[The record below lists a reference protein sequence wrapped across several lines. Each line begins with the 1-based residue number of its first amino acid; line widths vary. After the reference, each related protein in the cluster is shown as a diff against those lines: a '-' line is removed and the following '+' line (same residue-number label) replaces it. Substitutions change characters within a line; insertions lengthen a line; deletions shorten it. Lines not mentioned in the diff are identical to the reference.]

1 MRSVLKIAALLLAL
15 APAVFAQKTVATLP
29 PPASNVNAIWS
40 VTDSTAITTEGQTC
54 VGGGSNNAIA
64 ISNGSIWYC
73 FGSQVPGG
81 SSGATYYM
89 SATGSDSNSGTSSGS
104 PWLSPNHS
112 VNCGDVIIA
121 AASSSYS
128 AANFASGKW
137 GTVTCPAGNNVAW
150 VQCAAFDACKI
161 STNAANGGMRISAN
175 YWGVQGW
182 EATTTSGGG
191 PCFAA
196 VPPTSGAAIHHI
208 IFANDIAN
216 GCQQGG
222 IVTFNNSH
230 VGVDYIAIIGSIAY
244 NGAQN
249 GTACY
254 SGFSIYSPSASD
266 TNSGTHIY
274 VAGSFG
280 FGNEDPST
288 CAGGTPTDGEGLIFD
303 DFDNSQT
310 GGSVY
315 TQQAVAYNNIFVA
328 NGGRGFQA
336 YQNKTGGSATIYGEY
351 ITAWG
356 NNIDTNQNA
365 TWCGDLTIAAAYTTT
380 LLYDLG
386 MTNATTGCGSNQKY
400 AFYVGGGNGTDTVN
414 NSWGYAASGNNDGIN
429 TSTGFSYGAGNTFGT
444 TPSFSSASA
453 PGAPSC
459 GSATSVPNCMSTVIS
474 NFTPS
479 ATGANAYGYQM
490 PATGSVVDPLFPKWL
505 CNVNLPSG
513 LVTLGCS

>member
-1 MRSVLKIAALLLAL
+1 VIC
-15 APAVFAQKTVATLP
+15 AT
-29 PPASNVNAIWS
+29 
-40 VTDSTAITTEGQTC
+40 
-54 VGGGSNNAIA
+54 
-64 ISNGSIWYC
+64 
-73 FGSQVPGG
+73 
-81 SSGATYYM
+81 
-89 SATGSDSNSGTSSGS
+89 
-104 PWLSPNHS
+104 
-112 VNCGDVIIA
+112 
-121 AASSSYS
+121 
-128 AANFASGKW
+128 
-137 GTVTCPAGNNVAW
+137 
-150 VQCAAFDACKI
+150 FDACKI
-161 STNAANGGMRISAN
+161 STNSASGGMRISAN

-191 PCFAA
+191 ACFNA

-230 VGVDYIAIIGSIAY
+230 VGVDYFAIIGSIAY
-244 NGAQN
+244 NAAQN

-254 SGFSIYSPSASD
+254 SGFSVYSPSASD

-280 FGNEDPST
+280 WANTDANP
-288 CAGGTPTDGEGLIFD
+288 CAGGAPTDGEGLIFD

-310 GGSVY
+310 GGTAY
-315 TQQAVAYNNIFVA
+315 IYQAVAYNDLFVG

-336 YQNKTGGSATIYGEY
+336 YQNKTGASSAPIYGEF
-351 ITAWG
+351 ITAYG
-356 NNIDTNQNA
+356 NNLDTNQSA

-380 LLYDLG
+380 LLNDLG
-386 MTNATTGCGSNQKY
+386 MTNSATGCGSNPKY

-414 NSWGYAASGNNDGIN
+414 NSWGYSAAGNNDGIN

-444 TPSFSSASA
+444 NPSFASTSI

-459 GSATSVPNCMSTVIS
+459 GSASSVPNCMATVIS

-479 ATGANAYGYQM
+479 ASGANANGYQI
-490 PATGSVVDPLFPKWL
+490 PSSGSVVDPLFPKWL
-505 CNVNLPSG
+505 CNVALPPG